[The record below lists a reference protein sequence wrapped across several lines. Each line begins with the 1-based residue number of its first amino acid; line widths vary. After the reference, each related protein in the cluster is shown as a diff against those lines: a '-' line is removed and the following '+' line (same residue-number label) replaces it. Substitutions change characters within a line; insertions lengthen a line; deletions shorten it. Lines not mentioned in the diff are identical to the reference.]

1 MWIQKGTTVELANPV
16 TCRPY
21 SSFVTK
27 ALMPS
32 ATRYIDYWCFS
43 AEYLSGN
50 WPQPKDVPLPK
61 VKSLPQGSPHPMTV
75 SCWRIETWP
84 PCWFWG
90 VSLKGHTS
98 FRVPCRASWAPCQ
111 CCACLLSRFH
121 PIRLF
126 ATPWTIVHQAPLSMG
141 FSRQEYW
148 CGLPCLLPGDLPDPG
163 IKPACLLPPEF
174 AGGFFTTSVT
184 WEAHYCCRAVQ
195 PLPLHNP
202 AAFVLSQDAV
212 PKSTPQ

>member
-1 MWIQKGTTVELANPV
+1 MAAFNICSDFGCGGGLA
-16 TCRPY
+16 
-21 SSFVTK
+21 TK
-27 ALMPS
+27 
-32 ATRYIDYWCFS
+32 
-43 AEYLSGN
+43 
-50 WPQPKDVPLPK
+50 
-61 VKSLPQGSPHPMTV
+61 
-75 SCWRIETWP
+75 SCPTLGI
-84 PCWFWG
+84 
-90 VSLKGHTS
+90 
-98 FRVPCRASWAPCQ
+98 
-111 CCACLLSRFH
+111 
-121 PIRLF
+121 
-126 ATPWTIVHQAPLSMG
+126 PWTIACQAPLSVG